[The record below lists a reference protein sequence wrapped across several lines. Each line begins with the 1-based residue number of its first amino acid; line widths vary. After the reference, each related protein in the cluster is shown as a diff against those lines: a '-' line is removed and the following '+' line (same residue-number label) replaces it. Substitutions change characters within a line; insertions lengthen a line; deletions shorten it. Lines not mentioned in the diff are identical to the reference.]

1 MNNKGFSFIEFVIV
15 MAIMAVV
22 SGLSF
27 MTFSAANR
35 RQPGKTRDNFKNYLT
50 YVSKLTQSED
60 KDLCVAIVEKNN
72 ECFAVLGVASG
83 DSQATLLSSFETAKK
98 QAATYNGKSTFI
110 YVGDRPLS
118 DITSGSMRPNEADY
132 FLALGT
138 KTKMGFT
145 DGSVSGASRALI
157 EPNAPVIVKFRK
169 FDGSVVSGYGEFTF
183 GARAD
188 IDTNSSVLVL
198 EKTTGN
204 IHLKK

>member
-1 MNNKGFSFIEFVIV
+1 MNNKGFSFIEFIIV

-50 YVSKLTQSED
+50 YASKLTQSED
-60 KDLCVAIVEKNN
+60 KNICVAIIEQNN
-72 ECFAVLGVASG
+72 ECFAVLGVSSG
-83 DSQATLLSSFETAKK
+83 DSQAALISNFKTAKK
-98 QAATYNGKSTFI
+98 QSSIVNGKNVTKYI
-110 YVGDRPLS
+110 GDRPLS
-118 DITSGSMRPNEADY
+118 DLTSGSMLPAEASD

-138 KTKMGFT
+138 KTKMAFT
-145 DGSVSGASRALI
+145 DGSTSGASRVNI
-157 EPNAPVIVKFRK
+157 DPTAPVIVKFRK

-183 GARAD
+183 GTRSD
-188 IDTNSSVLVL
+188 IEKNQSILVL

-204 IHLKK
+204 IHLK